1 MVVSLEGVGGAE
13 PAPLD
18 GALDLVGGGV
28 VVLRIHVVQRSPHH
42 RRFRGRHLQCVF
54 KREKLILLSN

>member
-28 VVLRIHVVQRSPHH
+28 VVLAFTSYRGALTTAAFGVVIYS
-42 RRFRGRHLQCVF
+42 VF
-54 KREKLILLSN
+54 SREKN

>member
-28 VVLRIHVVQRSPHH
+28 VLRVHVIQRSPHH
-42 RRFRGRHLQCVF
+42 RRFRGHHLQCVLER
-54 KREKLILLSN
+54 KYV